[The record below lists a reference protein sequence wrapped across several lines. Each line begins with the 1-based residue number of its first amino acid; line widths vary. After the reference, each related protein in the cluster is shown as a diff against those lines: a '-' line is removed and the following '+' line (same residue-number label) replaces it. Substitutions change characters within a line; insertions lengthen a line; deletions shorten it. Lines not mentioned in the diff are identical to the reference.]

1 MIVNTEDEKE
11 MRVSTAIEDYYERK
25 AQLEE
30 IPPTADPEVI
40 LRLHSVK

>member
-11 MRVSTAIEDYYERK
+11 MRVSTAI
-25 AQLEE
+25 EE